1 MARVVDIAITVLR
14 RASQDTGVATLRN
27 NVGKQSAVR
36 KSMGTPG
43 KKAQWC
49 SWEYPSFAMA
59 VKWKASHRNKEDVK
73 DGKADCARRAR
84 GEASKR
90 VR

>member
-1 MARVVDIAITVLR
+1 
-14 RASQDTGVATLRN
+14 
-27 NVGKQSAVR
+27 
-36 KSMGTPG
+36 MGTPG

-59 VKWKASHRNKEDVK
+59 VKWKTSHRNRVDVK
-73 DGKADCARRAR
+73 DGKADGARRVE